1 MRKGMWLIGGLTAVI
16 TGSFFALRWA
26 ERDGKFDLI
35 SARIDNAGPVD
46 SALVADVLEPF
57 FGESLLSLNTDS
69 IEGCLLDLEG
79 MKTASVSFIY
89 PGSMIVALEPEV
101 PVAIVDQES
110 ESYPVTVTGKPLPAD
125 WTDEALPV
133 LLVTGA
139 PDEIFISSGIDLLVK
154 RGLGGRAS
162 VLVGETG
169 VTVIDDGV
177 PVVLDGSNA
186 AADWVTWESMK
197 NSVNDPG
204 CTVDLRFNGQAII
217 IPGEESEV

>member
-89 PGSMIVALEPEV
+89 PGCCS
-101 PVAIVDQES
+101 
-110 ESYPVTVTGKPLPAD
+110 
-125 WTDEALPV
+125 
-133 LLVTGA
+133 
-139 PDEIFISSGIDLLVK
+139 
-154 RGLGGRAS
+154 
-162 VLVGETG
+162 
-169 VTVIDDGV
+169 
-177 PVVLDGSNA
+177 
-186 AADWVTWESMK
+186 
-197 NSVNDPG
+197 
-204 CTVDLRFNGQAII
+204 
-217 IPGEESEV
+217 